1 MTRTGRLAD
10 MARALRAAKAARE
23 RERWSPERMREHQE
37 HALAALLRDVAARS
51 PFHRDR
57 IGGATGLEE
66 LPTLDKATLM
76 ANLDGA
82 LTVPALRGRDLRAHL
97 LDAAPLDGEYRVIA
111 SSGSTGLP
119 SVYAYSRA
127 DWSGILAQFLRYN
140 ELAGMRPRVPRL
152 RVAAIGAPS
161 LASMTQ
167 RVAQSAAV
175 GVHRVLALSVLDP
188 VPQLAERL
196 EAFRPDVLAGYP
208 SVVAL
213 LAGEQLAG
221 RLGIAPSVVTTS
233 SELRTP
239 EMTERI
245 AHAFGVRPFD
255 LYGTTASTTTAS
267 TCSRTGASPR
277 TSTPTGGRS
286 RTGSLA
292 RACS

>member
-37 HALAALLRDVAARS
+37 RALAALLRDVAARS

-57 IGGATGLEE
+57 IGGATRLEE

-97 LDAAPLDGEYRVIA
+97 LDAAPLDGEYRVMA

-208 SVVAL
+208 SVVAM